1 SSRMGGGSRTHLHG
15 MKKGR
20 RSAPNFTQLIS
31 KGSGDRDLRLRR
43 FLAVRIAKHIAAA
56 PDGLDIIGSAAGEGE
71 LLAKLADEHV
81 DDLEFRLV
89 HAAIE
94 MVEEHFLGQCRALA
108 EREEL

>member
-1 SSRMGGGSRTHLHG
+1 MLVRAKAPVAVGAQVSAVCSSRMGGGSRTHLHG

-56 PDGLDIIGSAAGEGE
+56 PDGLDVVGAAASES
-71 LLAKLADEHV
+71 
-81 DDLEFRLV
+81 
-89 HAAIE
+89 
-94 MVEEHFLGQCRALA
+94 
-108 EREEL
+108 